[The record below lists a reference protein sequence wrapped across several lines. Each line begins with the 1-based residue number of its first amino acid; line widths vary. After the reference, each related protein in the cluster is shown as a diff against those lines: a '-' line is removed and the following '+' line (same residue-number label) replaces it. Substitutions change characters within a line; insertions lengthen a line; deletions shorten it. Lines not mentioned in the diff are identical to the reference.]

1 MIANANTPSRRKAND
16 PLTWRMAAIF
26 IFNVQPGRAA
36 RLAAVSYSSTNS
48 TAAAMKWASVL
59 SRIERLLRHVSELVS
74 IGSSYRMA
82 SIHWRN
88 GAGSNKSE
96 LPKWLE
102 P

>member
-1 MIANANTPSRRKAND
+1 
-16 PLTWRMAAIF
+16 
-26 IFNVQPGRAA
+26 
-36 RLAAVSYSSTNS
+36 
-48 TAAAMKWASVL
+48 MKWASVL